1 MRPSASKSS
10 EPIAL
15 SPASPRV
22 SVRSDTRAPSPLLNI
37 ASIPPCS
44 SSGCAVV
51 CMTLAIVCSLRS
63 FCQVPLA
70 PRSCGS
76 GSAAATSAAE
86 ATAVTSVVNRR
97 VKARY
102 DTVPAVLDLITAGE
116 AFDDYVFHG
125 LARPPRL
132 GEEIRTDRL
141 LRSPG
146 GGAVITAI
154 AASRLGLQ
162 CGMFGGVSR
171 QAVRLLRREGV
182 RVRNLRR
189 DGEPAPITVAM
200 STPEDRAFVTF
211 NGMNGR
217 LPGRLRQAIR
227 GVRARH
233 VHFAFGPPQ
242 CRPWRAVVRSL
253 RRRGIGT
260 SWDFGWYPRL
270 QADPHFWSLATMVD
284 YLFVNRDE
292 AIAYAP
298 RA

>member
-1 MRPSASKSS
+1 M
-10 EPIAL
+10 AL

-22 SVRSDTRAPSPLLNI
+22 SVRSDTRAPSPRLNI
-37 ASIPPCS
+37 ASSPPCS

-51 CMTLAIVCSLRS
+51 CMTLPMVRS
-63 FCQVPLA
+63 FSSFCHVPLA
-70 PRSCGS
+70 PRSCAS
-76 GSAAATSAAE
+76 GSAAMTPAAH
-86 ATAVTSVVNRR
+86 ASTRRGVNRR
-97 VKARY
+97 DGSLDNRSY
-102 DTVPAVLDLITAGE
+102 DTVPSVLDLIAAGE

-125 LARPPRL
+125 LAQLPRL

-154 AASRLGLQ
+154 AASRLGLR
-162 CGMFGGVSR
+162 CGMFGGVSDE
-171 QAVRLLRREGV
+171 AVRLLRREGV

-242 CRPWRAVVRSL
+242 CRPWRAV
-253 RRRGIGT
+253 
-260 SWDFGWYPRL
+260 
-270 QADPHFWSLATMVD
+270 
-284 YLFVNRDE
+284 
-292 AIAYAP
+292 
-298 RA
+298 